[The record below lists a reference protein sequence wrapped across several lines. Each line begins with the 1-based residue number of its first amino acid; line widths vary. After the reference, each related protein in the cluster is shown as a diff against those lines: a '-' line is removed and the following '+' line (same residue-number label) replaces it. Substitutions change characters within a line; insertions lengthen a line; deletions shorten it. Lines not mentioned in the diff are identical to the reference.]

1 MLYNGC
7 VHNVSA
13 SSENLRDNDGKDLMQ
28 KPQMFKVQKSA
39 IYMQSVVTLRLS
51 IRSFQGAVKFE
62 NICKS
67 VGTSHLPE
75 KMEKKYFMHSIIAY
89 IKAAA
94 AMLVDFVRNQERHLQ
109 V

>member
-67 VGTSHLPE
+67 VGTSHLAE

-89 IKAAA
+89 I
-94 AMLVDFVRNQERHLQ
+94 
-109 V
+109 